1 MSLTEQTKTRKAG
14 AARTAS
20 QHSPAPVS
28 RREFFTGTAAAL
40 AAGSLA
46 GSSCQSAAGP
56 RPNILWM
63 IGEDFSPD
71 LGCYGNRLVQ
81 TPNIDRLA
89 AQGVLYSNVF
99 VTAPVCSASRSA
111 LATGMYQTSIGAHNH
126 RSHRDDGYRL
136 PGGVRLFTEY
146 LREAGYH
153 TSNLQGGELEG
164 TGKTDF
170 NFNVEKPFDGA
181 DWSERQQGQLFYAQ
195 INFSETHRA
204 FERFPDRPIDPG
216 SVQLPPYYPD
226 HPAVRLD
233 WALYLETAQ
242 HLDRKVGRVL
252 DRLEAEGLAEDT
264 VVFFFGD
271 HGRPM
276 PRGKQFLYEG
286 GIHIPLIARIPEKY
300 RPEGFV
306 AGSSNDDLISSIDIT
321 ATTLWLAGSQLP
333 PILEG
338 RPFLGPDAQRRDHIV
353 CARDRC
359 DETVDRIRAVR
370 TKQHKYIRNYYPERA
385 YTQQN
390 IYKDTSYPPLQVM
403 RQLHAEGK
411 LTVAQA
417 PFLSNKRPE
426 EELYDLEADPY
437 EISNLAGSPE
447 QQQTMERL
455 RGLLDGWMQLTGDQG
470 ATPEQALPEEFKY
483 RTQVEGWSTSNGL
496 LSKQG
501 SVLKLRWV
509 GKAGRV
515 TLPHV
520 MEGDDLTLRFRA
532 RSANLS
538 PQKFFWGT
546 IDNVRGRGNE
556 IELEFSADGKW
567 RDVAVDFQPEGF
579 LANFGL
585 EFGQATGEI
594 EFDRFR
600 LYRKRGRNLQMIQ
613 QWEFADS

>member
-1 MSLTEQTKTRKAG
+1 MKKNHQPPRIPRASLSRRAFFAG
-14 AARTAS
+14 AAATFGAS
-20 QHSPAPVS
+20 L
-28 RREFFTGTAAAL
+28 T
-40 AAGSLA
+40 
-46 GSSCQSAAGP
+46 GSSCQSPPGP
-56 RPNILWM
+56 RPNILWI

-71 LGCYGNRLVQ
+71 LGCYGNRGVH

-89 AQGVLYSNVF
+89 SQGVLYTNAF

-126 RSHRDDGYRL
+126 RSHRDDGYTL
-136 PGGVRLFTEY
+136 PAGVRLFTEH

-153 TSNLQGGELEG
+153 TSNLKGGDLEG

-170 NFNVEKPFDGA
+170 NFNVEKPYDGA
-181 DWSERQQGQLFYAQ
+181 DWSEREQGQLFYAQ

-204 FERFPDRPIDPG
+204 FKRFPDRPIDPG
-216 SVQLPPYYPD
+216 SVELPPYYPD
-226 HPAVRLD
+226 HPAMRLD

-252 DRLEAEGLAEDT
+252 ERLEKEGLAEDT

-300 RPEGFV
+300 RPQGF
-306 AGSSNDDLISSIDIT
+306 APGTRNDNLVSSIDIT
-321 ATTLWLAGSQLP
+321 ATTLALAGVQLP
-333 PILEG
+333 PNLES
-338 RPFLGPDAQRRDHIV
+338 RPFLGPNARPRDHIV

-370 TKQHKYIRNYYPERA
+370 TRQHKYIRNFYPDRP

-403 RQLHAEGK
+403 RQLQAAGK

-417 PFLSNKRPE
+417 PFMASHRPE

-437 EISNLAGSPE
+437 EISNLAAAPE
-447 QQQTMERL
+447 QKQTLERL
-455 RGLLDGWMQLTGDQG
+455 RGLLDAWIQQTKDNG
-470 ATPEQALPEEFKY
+470 ATAEAALPGEFQH

-496 LSKQG
+496 LSKEAN
-501 SVLKLRWV
+501 VLKLRWP
-509 GKAGRV
+509 GKAGRL

-520 MEGDDLTLRFRA
+520 MEGDNLTLRFRA
-532 RSANLS
+532 RSGNIAPL
-538 PQKFFWGT
+538 KFFWGT
-546 IDNVRGRGNE
+546 IDNVPGKGNE
-556 IELEFSADGKW
+556 IDLDFAADGNW
-567 RDVAVDFQPEGF
+567 RDLAVDFQPEGF

-585 EFGQATGEI
+585 EFGAAAGQI
-594 EFDRFR
+594 EFDWFR
-600 LYRKRGRNLQMIQ
+600 LYRKRGRNLQMLQ
-613 QWEFADS
+613 QWEFAAS